1 MCWFALL
8 RLVERDAVVRLID
21 AYAEMLCETR
31 RQLLAAASFLK
42 QPRRRT
48 KLRKAMG
55 RPGRRMA

>member
-31 RQLLAAASFLK
+31 RQLLAAASRF
-42 QPRRRT
+42 
-48 KLRKAMG
+48 
-55 RPGRRMA
+55 